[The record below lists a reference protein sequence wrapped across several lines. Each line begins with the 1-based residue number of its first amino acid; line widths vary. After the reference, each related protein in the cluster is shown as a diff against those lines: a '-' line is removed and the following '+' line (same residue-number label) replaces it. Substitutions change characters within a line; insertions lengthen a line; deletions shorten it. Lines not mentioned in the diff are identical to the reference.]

1 MTGAASALRQ
11 LDLARKCVS
20 MGHLARATGRFLDRR
35 STMSSDPFVTCRV
48 FSRLRLCFVSSK
60 AEKTSVMRAAVV
72 IALLSTQ
79 VAAFQLPRYRTSL
92 RTIRAAEPAP
102 VTDVALT
109 GSDSAEVT
117 DVALTGSVDVAVEV
131 CAMAG
136 GRAMHRE

>member
-1 MTGAASALRQ
+1 
-11 LDLARKCVS
+11 
-20 MGHLARATGRFLDRR
+20 
-35 STMSSDPFVTCRV
+35 
-48 FSRLRLCFVSSK
+48 
-60 AEKTSVMRAAVV
+60 MRAAVV

-109 GSDSAEVT
+109 GS
-117 DVALTGSVDVAVEV
+117 VDVAVEV

>member
-1 MTGAASALRQ
+1 
-11 LDLARKCVS
+11 
-20 MGHLARATGRFLDRR
+20 
-35 STMSSDPFVTCRV
+35 MSSDPFVTCRV
-48 FSRLRLCFVSSK
+48 FSRLRPCFVSSK

>member
-1 MTGAASALRQ
+1 
-11 LDLARKCVS
+11 
-20 MGHLARATGRFLDRR
+20 
-35 STMSSDPFVTCRV
+35 
-48 FSRLRLCFVSSK
+48 
-60 AEKTSVMRAAVV
+60 MRAAVV

-131 CAMAG
+131 CD
-136 GRAMHRE
+136 GRRASDASRVTW